1 MKRFINI
8 LDGVM
13 IGVEIVVVFG
23 LVAMSIGAVWE
34 LLRQLYEIA
43 QNGMGLTHSDY
54 LLLIGTVLEVFII
67 VELFRIAVAYMK
79 HQNVIPTVLEA
90 ALVAVARKFVV
101 FESADNY
108 LEYALGLSALLLAVA
123 VGWYLL
129 EKSDVCR
136 LQE

>member
-67 VELFRIAVAYMK
+67 VELFRIAVAYMR

-129 EKSDVCR
+129 EKSYVCR
-136 LQE
+136 LHE